1 MFNSADSRSLPSIS
15 NTLHFPPKRGIN
27 LLFRIGHRTLPAF
40 RDDRGVIEVTR
51 NMEIMSSLR
60 MFKFKVEST
69 WALTISMRI
78 LSTYIGLPTR
88 ESRYIPTLNGRIQ
101 TRSGSRDCQKPTGH
115 SSQLARYAMTTDVFD
130 QNTIK
135 LATERV
141 YLFQARHPT
150 GTWIYTYFLLC
161 N

>member
-1 MFNSADSRSLPSIS
+1 MFNNADSRSLPSIP
-15 NTLHFPPKRGIN
+15 NNLYIPPKRGIN

-115 SSQLARYAMTTDVFD
+115 GSQLARYAMITACDVFD
-130 QNTIK
+130 QNTIE
-135 LATERV
+135 LT
-141 YLFQARHPT
+141 T
-150 GTWIYTYFLLC
+150 
-161 N
+161 